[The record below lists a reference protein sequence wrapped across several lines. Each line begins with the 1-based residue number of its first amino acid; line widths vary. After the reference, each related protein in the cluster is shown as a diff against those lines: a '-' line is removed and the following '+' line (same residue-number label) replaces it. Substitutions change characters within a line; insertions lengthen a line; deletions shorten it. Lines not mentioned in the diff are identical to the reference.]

1 MELLMEYMARGF
13 VVMLS
18 ISMPCVLVAAG
29 IGLVVGILQA
39 VTQVQEQTIAAAPK
53 IVLVF
58 LTIVALGGYFI
69 KVLTNYFFEGSHLAF
84 EIIPKQET
92 YVLPNDYYKYTR
104 PFSTEMQDRI
114 NKDGSLNKALINK
127 GAIPWDKKATKKQ
140 IYINSRQTPV
150 QEPNFIERIKIHEN
164 SN

>member
-1 MELLMEYMARGF
+1 
-13 VVMLS
+13 
-18 ISMPCVLVAAG
+18 
-29 IGLVVGILQA
+29 
-39 VTQVQEQTIAAAPK
+39 
-53 IVLVF
+53 
-58 LTIVALGGYFI
+58 
-69 KVLTNYFFEGSHLAF
+69 
-84 EIIPKQET
+84 
-92 YVLPNDYYKYTR
+92 
-104 PFSTEMQDRI
+104 MQDRI